1 MALVIH
7 QLAKELEVM
16 QSKPIEAKGFTG
28 SFGRMVTQLKHGV
41 DKLENLV
48 KNLFEGKGVKWES
61 KQERDLNKI
70 VKQLQIIETDLNET
84 VEAYGKAYSLGHK
97 EKDQSL
103 IVNTE
108 KNFKTFTEDLTKHLN
123 NMEKALRLLNDKK
136 DMLGIPKVQATKVDE
151 ARVDLAHLKQ
161 YVKDVKN
168 NLQPSNKKVD
178 DKAKDKKEDF
188 SFYETEDVE
197 GLEEPLKSEKL
208 MGDQTL
214 AELEKTLADV
224 EFKVETAKEEKNP
237 ELDALENFFKSPKV
251 PSKPAKPAGLKEQ
264 LAKQPGEVQAKKPP
278 PKPVKPPRQKG
289 EPIQSQTKKEKPQ
302 VPPKPQSQIAEKIV
316 QAPKWQLGKVTKPLA
331 PAPSDPLDS
340 KSIAGSKQNLKTAV
354 REILNSDISK
364 LPKDEVVEN
373 AIMAFN
379 VFLEV
384 SWKDNDLEEIKTQ
397 AKAKI
402 KTIYGLVKQDVPEQ
416 VIQKIDNI
424 Q

>member
-136 DMLGIPKVQATKVDE
+136 DMLGIPKVQAAKVDE

-197 GLEEPLKSEKL
+197 GLEEPLYRHHGASIPL
-208 MGDQTL
+208 
-214 AELEKTLADV
+214 
-224 EFKVETAKEEKNP
+224 
-237 ELDALENFFKSPKV
+237 
-251 PSKPAKPAGLKEQ
+251 
-264 LAKQPGEVQAKKPP
+264 
-278 PKPVKPPRQKG
+278 PRG
-289 EPIQSQTKKEKPQ
+289 
-302 VPPKPQSQIAEKIV
+302 
-316 QAPKWQLGKVTKPLA
+316 G
-331 PAPSDPLDS
+331 
-340 KSIAGSKQNLKTAV
+340 
-354 REILNSDISK
+354 
-364 LPKDEVVEN
+364 
-373 AIMAFN
+373 
-379 VFLEV
+379 
-384 SWKDNDLEEIKTQ
+384 
-397 AKAKI
+397 
-402 KTIYGLVKQDVPEQ
+402 
-416 VIQKIDNI
+416 
-424 Q
+424 